1 MRDKKTIPFEYE
13 QEERACERNRRK
25 KKKNSVEASG
35 ALDINAE
42 NELARDL
49 THV

>member
-1 MRDKKTIPFEYE
+1 MRDKKTIPFECE
-13 QEERACERNRRK
+13 QEERACKRGIEK
-25 KKKNSVEASG
+25 KSVEASG